1 MPAKKAS
8 DYIRLSELAPIV
20 YELTGVTR
28 KPGTMYKWHMDGRV
42 NAHGVIVK
50 LKATKRFGNLYST
63 REWLEDFIIEVG

>member
-8 DYIRLSELAPIV
+8 DYIDLRGLVPLV

-28 KPGTMYKWHMDGRV
+28 TMEAVRRWYKIGRI
-42 NAHGVIVK
+42 NTHGVVVK
-50 LKATKRFGNLYST
+50 LKVTKRLGQYYST